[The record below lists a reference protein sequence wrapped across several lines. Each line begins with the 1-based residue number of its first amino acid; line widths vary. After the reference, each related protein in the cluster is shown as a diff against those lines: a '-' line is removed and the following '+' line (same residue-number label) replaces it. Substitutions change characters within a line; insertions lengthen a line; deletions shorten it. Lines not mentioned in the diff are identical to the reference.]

1 MNMLELQKTIQG
13 ETKSFVTCFE
23 TFAMPFCLQQLLLL
37 LANLFVMVLV
47 FIQIYKRLKISMSI
61 ISKKL
66 NMLYMLGAQTILF
79 EIQNIYRPYQQTYY
93 IMYWFQNV
101 YYCYLVY
108 YFCLKVIK
116 SYQQEIVIKKKHI
129 RVILFIFWFA
139 YTCILIYNF
148 VQDSVNPSVLCKQSI
163 FGYTRGINFILTFGF
178 IILGKLLQ
186 KRVDTIIYVSGV
198 ENEQLYSKQ
207 MDNVWKLIKWSV
219 VGQLFNLIGTTYL
232 ILNDYRCT
240 FVPYEEGQN
249 DYEIRVYMNSLVVI
263 LYRIV
268 SYFILIIA
276 PLRTFWVKNYLNY
289 NKNLNDTM
297 QSSFDGDNQ
306 TTFFF
311 RGLGHKRSQFDGS
324 VISNI
329 EDQLIKGSSPNQ
341 DQSNLLAKSDDNNYL
356 GSYSSQ
362 SQQDTRLGKKYTNVE
377 ISETRAIIF

>member
-1 MNMLELQKTIQG
+1 MDFQELQKTQQG
-13 ETKSFVTCFE
+13 DTNSFITCFE
-23 TFAMPFCLQQLLLL
+23 AFAMPFCLQLLLLL

-61 ISKKL
+61 FSKKL

-79 EIQNIYRPYQQTYY
+79 EIQNIYRPYKQTYY

-129 RVILFIFWFA
+129 RIILYLFWLS
-139 YTCILIYNF
+139 YTGILIFNF
-148 VQDSVNPSVLCKQSI
+148 VQDSVNPQVLCKQSI
-163 FGYTRGINFILTFGF
+163 FGYTRGINFILTLGF

-198 ENEQLYSKQ
+198 ENEQLYNKQ
-207 MDNVWKLIKWSV
+207 MDNVWKLIKWSA
-219 VGQLFNLIGTTYL
+219 VGQFFNLIGTTYL

-240 FVPYEEGQN
+240 FVPYEEGQS
-249 DYEIRVYMNSLVVI
+249 DYQIRVYMNSIVVI

-306 TTFFF
+306 ATFFF
-311 RGLGHKRSQFDGS
+311 RGLGHKRTQFDGS

-329 EDQLIKGSSPNQ
+329 EDQLIKDSSPIQ
-341 DQSNLLAKSDDNNYL
+341 DQSNVFAKSDENN
-356 GSYSSQ
+356 SYSSF
-362 SQQDTRLGKKYTNVE
+362 SQQDTRLGKKQTNVE
-377 ISETRAIIF
+377 ISETRTVIF